1 MRQNFQ
7 SDAVA
12 TTVQATRIQ
21 AGLKINHH
29 MRTHDGLP
37 DSGLSPCS

>member
-12 TTVQATRIQ
+12 TTVHANMIQ

-29 MRTHDGLP
+29 KRIHDGLP
-37 DSGLSPCS
+37 GSGLSPCS